1 MARVTR
7 KVLDLA
13 AKVVQVGLKEHLEAE
28 LVTGSGGPAGL
39 CFTLTVTVWGRT
51 CITMSH
57 HIL

>member
-1 MARVTR
+1 MAKVTR

-39 CFTLTVTVWGRT
+39 CFTLTVTV
-51 CITMSH
+51 
-57 HIL
+57 